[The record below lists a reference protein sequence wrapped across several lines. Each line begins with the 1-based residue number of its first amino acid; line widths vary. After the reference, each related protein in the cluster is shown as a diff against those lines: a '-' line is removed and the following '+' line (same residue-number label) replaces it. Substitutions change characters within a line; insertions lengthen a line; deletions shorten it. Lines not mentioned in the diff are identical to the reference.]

1 MRLGQTGQFRT
12 MRGGKAAIVAGIAG
26 LVVACSDGDVV
37 DPPIQDEQ
45 VLTVDADGRWAY
57 VALGETANEVTV
69 ADPTASTDWD
79 IAFNS
84 TRVMLNGGAAGP
96 GDVRGYC
103 LCQNAG
109 ATDAQVQAMTPDGE
123 LADFEAVTAASIPA
137 DGDAWETDV
146 LDPAID
152 GWYSYD
158 FNTHTVTADP
168 TQVWRI
174 RGAGADPEYAKFHV
188 TDIADATMAG
198 GRVTIEFAVQ
208 PGAGEPM
215 GAAESVVLDGRTDP
229 VYFDFAT
236 GAVSDADD
244 WDIMLDGFEIRING
258 GVSGDG
264 NAAAL
269 LSLDDDFEDIDD
281 ASDAP
286 SAQYR
291 ADAYGGVFAA
301 TPWYRYNLDNNH
313 TIFPT
318 FDVYLIDTGDTVYKV
333 QVIGYYNVTGD
344 ARHVSFRYE
353 ALN

>member
-1 MRLGQTGQFRT
+1 
-12 MRGGKAAIVAGIAG
+12 
-26 LVVACSDGDVV
+26 
-37 DPPIQDEQ
+37 
-45 VLTVDADGRWAY
+45 
-57 VALGETANEVTV
+57 
-69 ADPTASTDWD
+69 
-79 IAFNS
+79 
-84 TRVMLNGGAAGP
+84 
-96 GDVRGYC
+96 
-103 LCQNAG
+103 
-109 ATDAQVQAMTPDGE
+109 
-123 LADFEAVTAASIPA
+123 
-137 DGDAWETDV
+137 
-146 LDPAID
+146 
-152 GWYSYD
+152 
-158 FNTHTVTADP
+158 
-168 TQVWRI
+168 
-174 RGAGADPEYAKFHV
+174 
-188 TDIADATMAG
+188 
-198 GRVTIEFAVQ
+198 
-208 PGAGEPM
+208 
-215 GAAESVVLDGRTDP
+215 
-229 VYFDFAT
+229 FAT

-269 LSLDDDFEDIDD
+269 LSLDEDFADIDD

-333 QVIGYYNVTGD
+333 QVIGYYSVAGD